1 MDGQEYLNQISATN
15 RPEKSSKF
23 SKILTSKYFL
33 IGAIAVVAL
42 ILIMVVGAAL
52 SSGKSNEKED
62 GYALLLH
69 LNNTGEL
76 VNTYQSDVKSSEL
89 RASSASLGGVL
100 SETSKQLDEYLTAK
114 YNVKEKDI
122 KKDIVDEANLQK
134 DGLNSEL
141 FEAKIN
147 GILDRV
153 FAHKMAYEIALIST
167 EESKLI
173 KTTENDNLRDLLTTS
188 YDSLDNLYSKFN
200 DFSETK

>member
-173 KTTENDNLRDLLTTS
+173 KTTKNDNLRDLLTTS
-188 YDSLDNLYSKFN
+188 YDSLDNLYNKFN

>member
-114 YNVKEKDI
+114 YNIKEKDI

-173 KTTENDNLRDLLTTS
+173 KTTKNDNLRDILTTS

>member
-173 KTTENDNLRDLLTTS
+173 KTTKNDNLRDLLTTS

>member
-1 MDGQEYLNQISATN
+1 MDGQEYLNQISASN
-15 RPEKSSKF
+15 RPVKSSNF
-23 SKILTSKYFL
+23 SKILKSKYFL
-33 IGAIAVVAL
+33 IGAIAMIVL
-42 ILIMVVGAAL
+42 ILIIIVGAAL
-52 SSGKSNEKED
+52 SSGKGNEKDD
-62 GYALLLH
+62 GYSLLLH
-69 LNNTGEL
+69 INNTGEL
-76 VNTYQSDVKSSEL
+76 VSTYQPDVKSSEL
-89 RASSASLGGVL
+89 RASSASLESIL
-100 SETSKQLDEYLTAK
+100 SETSKQLSEYLTAK
-114 YNVKEKDI
+114 YNIKVKDI
-122 KKDIVDEANLQK
+122 KKNMVDEANLQK

-173 KTTENDNLRDLLTTS
+173 KTTRSDNLRDLLITS